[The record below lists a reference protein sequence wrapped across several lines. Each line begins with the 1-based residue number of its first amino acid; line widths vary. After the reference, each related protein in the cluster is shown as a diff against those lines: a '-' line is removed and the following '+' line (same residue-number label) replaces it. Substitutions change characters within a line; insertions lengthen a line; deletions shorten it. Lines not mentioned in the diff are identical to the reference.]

1 MAVFNV
7 HFQWSFL
14 EKSCTR
20 EREKQIA
27 PSSHQF
33 HTESSAHLA
42 AILKLRILHRKWL
55 KNNNNITTL
64 TVFSVLFRWSFLE
77 NNAQEKK
84 KKKLHHCH
92 IIFMV
97 YNLTDQSAWSLL
109 FYCTIIWDLQ
119 YMRSTIVLQGGI
131 FRLFNFL
138 QPPSHTISLNK
149 ERIVSLLCIKFCL
162 FIHCHHFIRQTKHFQ
177 RQHSLW
183 GLPWI

>member
-1 MAVFNV
+1 MK
-7 HFQWSFL
+7 FL
-14 EKSCTR
+14 GKIMHKRKRKTNCTIITSIPHR
-20 EREKQIA
+20 IFCTL
-27 PSSHQF
+27 SSYF
-33 HTESSAHLA
+33 KT
-42 AILKLRILHRKWL
+42 LRILHRKWL

-149 ERIVSLLCIKFCL
+149 EKIVSLLCIKFCL